1 MSNRTNRTLSANTN
15 RLNLGTRSLAIL
27 AGVNNGTTQTLRLRL
42 AHASHVGSFARVG
55 RMDIDPAM
63 RITPPK
69 SEPAKPSSTWAVES
83 AESKPSPESSPRS
96 SWPAPA
102 RGRGY
107 RREAEGLQVVVV
119 AGQPHVSRQAASARA
134 CRPASRAT
142 LALALAAAP

>member
-15 RLNLGTRSLAIL
+15 RLDLGTRSLAIL
-27 AGVNNGTTQTLRLRL
+27 AGVNNGTTKTLRLRL
-42 AHASHVGSFARVG
+42 AHASHLGSFARVG

-63 RITPPK
+63 ITPPR
-69 SEPAKPSSTWAVES
+69 SEPAKPSSKWASES

-96 SWPAPA
+96 SWPVPA

-107 RREAEGLQVVVV
+107 RRGAEGLQVVVV
-119 AGQPHVSRQAASARA
+119 AGQPQVSRRAASARA
-134 CRPASRAT
+134 CRPACRAT